1 MRLRWGN
8 VDLQAQALSFTP
20 SKTSRLGKKLVL
32 PLHAEIETFLL
43 KHPPGASDDAP
54 LFPSLAHRKGAD
66 ASKAFRNIM
75 ARAGVAAGIARQAAQ
90 GSAGRNV
97 SARTFHSLRHG
108 FVSALSQANVAVE
121 LRKQLAGHSSET
133 QSLHYTH
140 VEFIALG
147 EMLDTVE
154 GESLSSGENGCVVR
168 IYLIGSNSTLS
179 ISLGGRPSCLITSRR
194 HCICS
199 FFASNQVYSSSPDS
213 YFFTFPPFLMVFW
226 ILIRSICSSTSELPK
241 S

>member
-1 MRLRWGN
+1 MTANLAQRIVASALGASVRLGYLSTNPSPAVDYLPTHEAKAQKSTFTSEEIAKLLEAAPSDDWRGIILLAAFAGLRLADAMRLRWGN

-66 ASKAFRNIM
+66 ASKAFRRIM
-75 ARAGVAAGIARQAAQ
+75 ELAGVAAGIARQSAQ

-97 SARTFHSLRHG
+97 SARSFHSLRHG

-121 LRKQLAGHSSET
+121 LRKQLAGHSSEA

-140 VEFIALG
+140 PEFAALRAAVEKLPR
-147 EMLDTVE
+147 
-154 GESLSSGENGCVVR
+154 LS
-168 IYLIGSNSTLS
+168 
-179 ISLGGRPSCLITSRR
+179 
-194 HCICS
+194 
-199 FFASNQVYSSSPDS
+199 
-213 YFFTFPPFLMVFW
+213 
-226 ILIRSICSSTSELPK
+226 
-241 S
+241 